1 MFKKLSNSE
10 YKYRL
15 KVINMHHLNKENQR
29 IIDKQAEFSYKELY
43 LKPWLV
49 SEILCY
55 YALNNLN
62 KIMEQCTISINNF
75 AEVIK
80 NAL

>member
-15 KVINMHHLNKENQR
+15 KVINRHHLNKENQR
-29 IIDKQAEFSYKELY
+29 IIDKQA
-43 LKPWLV
+43 
-49 SEILCY
+49 
-55 YALNNLN
+55 NLN

-80 NAL
+80 NVL